1 MWLGLFISLFC
12 CVGILAMYYSL
23 WFCNVDWEPR
33 IEYAHDY
40 LNKWTVDMTEED
52 KKKYKDYEKDMK
64 KKAKIKYVKFL
75 IFPILLV
82 IIIVTFI
89 TIISANIERHKV
101 NAEVEGYK
109 MVKYT
114 IEQSLENDNL
124 TGLER
129 IELVKQASE
138 YNKWL
143 GEAKYKV
150 IVWYNFH
157 LDADN
162 VLQLEEIKLD
172 K

>member
-1 MWLGLFISLFC
+1 MWLGLFTSLFI
-12 CVGILAMYYSL
+12 CVGILVMYFI
-23 WFCNVDWEPR
+23 WFFNADWSPR
-33 IEYAHDY
+33 IESSLDY
-40 LNKWTVDMTEED
+40 LNKRASDMTEED
-52 KKKYKDYEKDMK
+52 KKKYKDYKKDME
-64 KKAKIKYVKFL
+64 KKAKIKYVSFL

-82 IIIVTFI
+82 IIIVTLI
-89 TIISANIERHKV
+89 TVMAANIERHKV

-124 TGLER
+124 TSLER

-150 IVWYNFH
+150 TVWYNFH
-157 LDADN
+157 LDEDN